1 MFFRTNL
8 HFKISKSIF
17 LMYNIIKLKWLE
29 VNNSSEKCYVLNIDY
44 YFAFW
49 NIKFHLTN
57 IYRDLEQERV
67 TFPFKKKSLFRR
79 HSDMKSKAEIA
90 LKRNESGYLL
100 LVRKLK
106 ALSLIRNV
114 NIWKFSERHHI
125 NVFQFCIIYLFEICT
140 K

>member
-17 LMYNIIKLKWLE
+17 LRYNTIKLKWLE
-29 VNNSSEKCYVLNIDY
+29 MNNSSEKCYVLNIDY

-57 IYRDLEQERV
+57 VYRDLEQERV
-67 TFPFKKKSLFRR
+67 TFPFKKNHCLDVTVIWNQKS
-79 HSDMKSKAEIA
+79 EIA